1 MNEIIF
7 ILKKYFNEED
17 IITLNKN
24 LDKKQ
29 RSIIINEKYFAKV
42 GKNTDELFFN
52 NLVREIKLYK
62 NNNNNIILPRILD
75 SLVTNEYCVMILE
88 KINGKTLSNQRNNY
102 NSHLSNIKRIEI
114 AKNVLNIKNI
124 KINCKLEK
132 NYNRK
137 EKLDK
142 YLEKSKPYLS
152 KNTYNKIISLY
163 NILSLEP
170 SNIVIAHGDLIL
182 TNIMIDKNTI
192 KFIDWEYISYKPEFY
207 DLTCFL
213 MFSRVHHSLDILD
226 KLNIDKK
233 EVYIDSVVLCLKEIQ
248 NLSKLYGK
256 IDNNIINKN
265 IERWKKELNYILKE
279 F

>member
-1 MNEIIF
+1 MNEIIS

-114 AKNVLNIKNI
+114 AKNVLNIRNI
-124 KINCKLEK
+124 KINYKLEK

-152 KNTYNKIISLY
+152 KITYNKIVSLY

-233 EVYIDSVVLCLKEIQ
+233 EVYIDSVILCLKEIQ

>member
-1 MNEIIF
+1 MNEIIS

-52 NLVREIKLYK
+52 NLVREIELYK

-88 KINGKTLSNQRNNY
+88 KINGKALSNQRNNY
-102 NSHLSNIKRIEI
+102 NSHLSDIKRIEI

-124 KINCKLEK
+124 KINYKLEK

-142 YLEKSKPYLS
+142 YLEMSKKHIS
-152 KNTYNKIISLY
+152 KITYNKIVSLY

>member
-1 MNEIIF
+1 MNEIIS

-29 RSIIINEKYFAKV
+29 RSIIINEKYFAKI

-62 NNNNNIILPRILD
+62 NNNNNIILPRLLD

-102 NSHLSNIKRIEI
+102 NSHLSDIKRIEI
-114 AKNVLNIKNI
+114 AKNVLNIRNI
-124 KINCKLEK
+124 KINYKLEK

-163 NILSLEP
+163 NILTLVP